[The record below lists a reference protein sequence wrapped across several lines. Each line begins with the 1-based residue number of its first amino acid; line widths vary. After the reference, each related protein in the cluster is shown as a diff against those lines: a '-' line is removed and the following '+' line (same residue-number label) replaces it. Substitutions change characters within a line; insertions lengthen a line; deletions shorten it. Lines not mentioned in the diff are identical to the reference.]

1 MTMTEDILKEAAR
14 IVRTELP
21 KHMPHE
27 LKINDVEA
35 ECLPGPDCEDYIHVN
50 VILERKQPDP
60 DARKLLHFNQV
71 IRPIFERAG
80 VMLIP
85 TISYSNASELAG

>member
-1 MTMTEDILKEAAR
+1 MTMTGDILKEAAR

-35 ECLPGPDCEDYIHVN
+35 ECLPGPDDEDYIHVN
-50 VILERKQPDP
+50 VILDRMQPDP
-60 DARKLLHFNQV
+60 DARELLHFNQA

-80 VMLIP
+80 VMPIP